1 MTLKEMKNRVED
13 ISLDLVEL
21 KEKAEADKATA
32 EELAQGKALIQERN
46 ELNEQI
52 EAREALASLSTN
64 DGVEGDNVH
73 VTGPAAEQDPYSLGT
88 YLKDITAC
96 AKTQRWTSR
105 VEAYQNKV
113 IHDYRAATGSSE
125 SIPSDGGFLVGKELS
140 SEIVKRVYNN
150 TQLISLVRK
159 RTITGNNNGVKINGI
174 DETSRADGSRHGGVR
189 AYWVAE
195 GDDLT
200 GSTPKFRQMEFDLK
214 KLAALYYATD
224 EVVQDASL
232 LEQEAT
238 EAVSDELSFK
248 IQDAIVN
255 GDGAGKPLGIL
266 SAGCL
271 VGVSKETG
279 QAADTIVYENVVKM
293 YARFWGNDGIWIA
306 NRDIF
311 PQLAQLYQAVGTGG
325 VPVWQPANQ
334 AAGQPN
340 QTLLG
345 MPIVYVEQA
354 ATLGDKGDL
363 ILADMSQYML
373 IDKGGIQSAMSIHVE
388 FVADE
393 IVYRWITRV
402 DGQPTWNSALTP
414 YKGSD
419 TRSPFVA
426 INARS

>member
-1 MTLKEMKNRVED
+1 MNIKQMKERVED
-13 ISLDLVEL
+13 ISLELIDL
-21 KEKAEADKATA
+21 KAKAEADEATA
-32 EELAQGKALIQERN
+32 EDLKNGKALIQERDD
-46 ELNEQI
+46 LNEQI
-52 EAREALASLSTN
+52 EAREALDALTSGSSAS
-64 DGVEGDNVH
+64 DIH
-73 VTGPAAEQDPYSLGT
+73 VTGPVAEQAPYTVGT
-88 YLKDITAC
+88 YMQDITAC
-96 AKTQRWTSR
+96 AKTQRWTPR
-105 VEAYQNKV
+105 VEAYQQKV
-113 IHDYRAATGSSE
+113 IHDFRAATGSSE
-125 SIPSDGGFLVGKELS
+125 AVPSDGGFLVGKELS
-140 SEIVKRVYNN
+140 DGIIKRMYNN
-150 TQLISLVRK
+150 TQLISRARQ

-189 AYWVAE
+189 GYWVAE

-200 GSTPKFRQMEFDLK
+200 GSKPKFRQMEFDLK

-224 EVVQDASL
+224 EVVQDAAL
-232 LEQEAT
+232 LEQEVT

-248 IQDAIVN
+248 VQDAIVN

-266 SAGCL
+266 ESDCL
-271 VGVSKETG
+271 VSISKETG

-293 YARFWGNDGIWIA
+293 YARFWGENGIWIA

-311 PQLAQLYQAVGTGG
+311 PQLAQMYQAVGTGG
-325 VPVWQPANQ
+325 VPVWQPANM
-334 AAGQPN
+334 AAGQPF

-363 ILADMSQYML
+363 ILSDMSQYML

-402 DGQPTWNSALTP
+402 DGMPIWSSALTP

>member
-1 MTLKEMKNRVED
+1 MQLKDMKNRVED
-13 ISLDLVEL
+13 ISLEL
-21 KEKAEADKATA
+21 LDIKEKAEAEQATA
-32 EELAQGKALIQERN
+32 EDLAKSKALMQERK
-46 ELNEQI
+46 ELNDQI
-52 EAREALASLSTN
+52 EAREALAALSDDN
-64 DGVEGDNVH
+64 SVEGDNIH
-73 VTGPAAEQDPYSLGT
+73 VTGPAAEETPYSLGG
-88 YLKDITAC
+88 YLKDIVGC
-96 AKTQRWTSR
+96 AKAQRWTPR

-113 IHDYRAATGSSE
+113 LHDYRAATGSSE
-125 SIPSDGGFLVGKELS
+125 SVPADGGFLVGKELS
-140 SEIVKRVYNN
+140 EEIVRRVYNN
-150 TQLISLVRK
+150 TQLISRVRQ

-189 AYWVAE
+189 GYWVAE

-200 GSTPKFRQMEFDLK
+200 GSKPKFRQMEFDLK

-224 EVVQDASL
+224 EVVQDAAL
-232 LEQEAT
+232 LEQEVT

-248 IQDAIVN
+248 TQDAIVN

-266 SAGCL
+266 ESPCI
-271 VGVSKETG
+271 VGVTKETG

-293 YARFWGNDGIWIA
+293 YARFWGDNGIWIA

-311 PQLAQLYQAVGTGG
+311 PQLAQMYQAVGTGG

-354 ATLGDKGDL
+354 PTLGDKGDL
-363 ILADMSQYML
+363 MLADMSQYML
-373 IDKGGIQSAMSIHVE
+373 IDKGGVQSAMSIHVE

-414 YKGSD
+414 YKGSA

-426 INARS
+426 INART